1 MTETSGSPVTT
12 EAEEQAEPSFKRFV
26 GPLSALF
33 GLIVLVGA
41 CSAVLTAA
49 FSSDDDSAASSD
61 GAVVVEPD
69 RTQTA
74 LNINVNLSEE
84 GIEPE
89 IIFIPA
95 GRPIRLVLT
104 NRGLAEHHFRIKGL
118 VPADLTWMEFP
129 EIDEYEIA
137 SMSAEDLVAYGL
149 EEAAT
154 ITDEAELEHFAHH
167 LTPQMMPT
175 KPASPSGIKPLGT
188 EVHGYVTRGGL
199 DVMEFIA
206 LQTGEFEAED
216 VRFPEFTA
224 RVIVFDA

>member
-1 MTETSGSPVTT
+1 M
-12 EAEEQAEPSFKRFV
+12 AA
-26 GPLSALF
+26 
-33 GLIVLVGA
+33 A

-49 FSSDDDSAASSD
+49 FSSDDDTAAS
-61 GAVVVEPD
+61 GNGTVQVEPD
-69 RTQTA
+69 WTQTA

-104 NRGLAEHHFRIKGL
+104 NRGFAEHHFRIKGL
-118 VPADLTWMEFP
+118 VPTDLAWMEFP

-137 SMSAEDLVAYGL
+137 SMSAEDLAAYGL

-175 KPASPSGIKPLGT
+175 KPAAPSGIKPLGT
-188 EVHGYVTRGGL
+188 EVHGYVTRGGKDL
-199 DVMEFIA
+199 MEFIA
-206 LQTGEFEAED
+206 LQPGEYEAED